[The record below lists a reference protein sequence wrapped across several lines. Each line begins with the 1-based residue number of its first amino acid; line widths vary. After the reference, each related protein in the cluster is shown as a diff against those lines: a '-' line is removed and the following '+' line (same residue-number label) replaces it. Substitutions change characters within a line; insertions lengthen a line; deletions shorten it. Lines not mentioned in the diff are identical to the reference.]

1 MSRRF
6 KREDFNREEINIRSR
21 RGFERDPR
29 FGNDGGSFI
38 QQIRDILAQIREDTA
53 NSEPEMGNS
62 IKIPRESLF
71 LGKSKFG
78 PVALDTNNLS
88 DMRILVVGGSG
99 SGKSYLTRRLIED
112 LLEKNVIV
120 IVCDGEGEW
129 VTLREKYDLIL
140 LGKDKSQDDAF
151 GYCDIEINEE
161 NFTTIIKA
169 CIENNTPMI
178 LRLNQWSDLEE
189 RQKFVTQLNNFLIHE
204 TSNVKY
210 ENIAVIFEEAHTF
223 AEKGSKSVVNQ
234 KCKNSMREL
243 ASQARRRAV
252 SLIFITQRPPKL
264 HTDITS
270 QCNIRLIGK
279 LKSDAD
285 LDSVVKYLNLRPKDY
300 YQVNNSLD
308 KQFIAEGD
316 YFYRGHIKDD
326 ETLIFKAEKV
336 TSPHLNLREIRSYKI
351 PEPNKPILKTIENIE
366 LQGEGNNQKSLQES
380 SEKAHIDENK
390 RKLPGKT
397 LHDTLRERHSAFEKI
412 CRCFG
417 LISIRN
423 LYTLI
428 CEDYNETTSL
438 FEVEK
443 WVSMNKD
450 SYKIHEDDICAENDD
465 PSIDIGSSEE
475 ILTKWIDKL
484 QDDKLA
490 KMLEYLYV
498 HENENNTLKEIAEE
512 LKTSINEVKDIVEK
526 YKYTNLFKLQHGD
539 VYLNTIF
546 FDRRIDK
553 AEKDDEEEFNPASIF
568 EDDEFEEM

>member
-6 KREDFNREEINIRSR
+6 RREDFNKEETNIRSR
-21 RGFERDPR
+21 RGFERDSR

-38 QQIRDILAQIREDTA
+38 QQIRDILAQMREDLS
-53 NSEPEMGNS
+53 NLEPEMGNF

-78 PVALDTNNLS
+78 PVALDINNLS

-129 VTLREKYDLIL
+129 ITLREKYDLIL
-140 LGKDKSQDDAF
+140 LGKDKSQDDTF
-151 GYCDIEINEE
+151 GYCDVEINEE
-161 NFTTIIKA
+161 NFTTIVKS

-189 RQKFVTQLNNFLIHE
+189 RQKLVTLLNNFLIHE
-204 TSNVKY
+204 TSKLKY
-210 ENIAVIFEEAHTF
+210 ENIALIFEEAHTF
-223 AEKGSKSVVNQ
+223 AEKGSRSIINQ

-243 ASQARRRAV
+243 ASQARRRAI
-252 SLIFITQRPPKL
+252 SLVFITQRPPKL

-279 LKSDAD
+279 LKSDTD

-300 YQVNNSLD
+300 YHINNSLD

-316 YFYRGHIKDD
+316 YFYRGNIKDD
-326 ETLIFKAEKV
+326 DTLIFKAENV
-336 TSPHLNLREIRSYKI
+336 SSPHLNLREIRSYKI
-351 PEPNKPILKTIENIE
+351 PSASKLILKTIEIINR
-366 LQGEGNNQKSLQES
+366 QGEGENPKSLQES
-380 SEKAHIDENK
+380 SGKAYIEENK

-397 LHDTLRERHSAFEKI
+397 LHDTLSERHSNFEKI

-417 LISIRN
+417 SISIKN
-423 LYTLI
+423 LYLLM
-428 CEDYNETTSL
+428 CEDYNEISCL
-438 FEVEK
+438 FEINQ

-450 SYKIHEDDICAENDD
+450 SYKISEDEIYAENDD
-465 PSIDIGSSEE
+465 PTIDIGNSEE

-484 QDDKLA
+484 QDEKLA

-498 HENENNTLKEIAEE
+498 HENEDNSLKEIAEE
-512 LKTSINEVKDIVEK
+512 VRTSINEIKDLYKKYEEK
-526 YKYTNLFKLQHGD
+526 GLLMLKGNDL
-539 VYLNTIF
+539 YLNPIF

-553 AEKDDEEEFNPASIF
+553 TEKEEEEEFNPASIF
-568 EDDEFEEM
+568 DDEFEEM